1 MLREE
6 KEMDKS
12 EYFVLAI
19 LALTASGAVVT
30 AIKPQT
36 YVMDRV
42 ALRVSNAEMDEGR
55 RVLRDEKRKTL
66 FSVNCEMGGRVLSI
80 DYSVPVEE

>member
-6 KEMDKS
+6 REMDKS

-19 LALTASGAVVT
+19 LAFAASATVVT

-42 ALRVSNAEMDEGR
+42 ALRVSDAGMDEGR
-55 RVLRDEKRKTL
+55 RLVRDVKRRTV
-66 FSVNCEMGGRVLSI
+66 FSVNCEMVGRVVSI
-80 DYSVPVEE
+80 DYSAPVEE

>member
-1 MLREE
+1 MCKER
-6 KEMDKS
+6 EMDKS

-19 LALTASGAVVT
+19 LAVTASATAVT

-55 RVLRDEKRKTL
+55 RVVRDEKRRTL
-66 FSVNCEMGGRVLSI
+66 FSVNCEMGGRVVSI
-80 DYSVPVEE
+80 DYSAPVEE

>member
-6 KEMDKS
+6 REMDKS

-19 LALTASGAVVT
+19 LALTACATVVT

-42 ALRVSNAEMDEGR
+42 ALRVSDAEMDVGR
-55 RVLRDEKRKTL
+55 RAVRDVRRRTV
-66 FSVNCEMGGRVLSI
+66 FSVNCEMGGRVVSI
-80 DYSVPVEE
+80 DYSAPVEE

>member
-19 LALTASGAVVT
+19 LAFAASATVVT

-42 ALRVSNAEMDEGR
+42 ALRVSNAEMNEGR
-55 RVLRDEKRKTL
+55 RVLRDAKRRTL
-66 FSVNCEMGGRVLSI
+66 FSVNCEMGGRVVSI
-80 DYSVPVEE
+80 DYSAPVEE